1 MCYFFM
7 VELIRVMEGDLL
19 GVEII
24 IYFVLLFVCL
34 LYFEFVILL
43 WDNLQ
48 KCCFLFDL
56 LWIIV
61 VKYGWFLC
69 YGLFCIVNIDWGMVQ
84 FVFQDKDICVLLYV
98 MLFVELQVVEYFLC

>member
-43 WDNLQ
+43 WDNL
-48 KCCFLFDL
+48 
-56 LWIIV
+56 
-61 VKYGWFLC
+61 
-69 YGLFCIVNIDWGMVQ
+69 
-84 FVFQDKDICVLLYV
+84 
-98 MLFVELQVVEYFLC
+98 